1 MSRLER
7 PESSLETDEV
17 TDPWHLQKQT
27 AKTYDRIASEYEQ
40 STLTASPAVA
50 QLREW
55 LVAHID
61 GGGIVLDLGC
71 GPGRDVAW
79 FRSRGW
85 TAVGID
91 RSPTMAAKTAA
102 RGPAVEADLTSL
114 PIASSSVRGVW
125 SAASLLHVP
134 SPLLGATLREWHR
147 VLEPA
152 GALALTTSSGG
163 TEGLEVV
170 PYAPE
175 RGPRS
180 SAQLDRWFANHD
192 ENALHAAL
200 IDAGFV
206 IDSFLHR
213 QGHVRWVD
221 VLALK

>member
-1 MSRLER
+1 MSGLER
-7 PESSLETDEV
+7 PGSPLDTGAV
-17 TDPWHLQKQT
+17 TDPRRLLKQT
-27 AKTYDRIASEYEQ
+27 AETYDRIASEYEQ

-50 QLREW
+50 QLRER

-61 GGGIVLDLGC
+61 GSGVVLDLGC

-79 FRSRGW
+79 FRSRGCI
-85 TAVGID
+85 AIGID
-91 RSPTMAAKTAA
+91 RSPTMAAKTASK
-102 RGPAVEADLTSL
+102 GPAVEADLTSL
-114 PIASSSVRGVW
+114 PLASSSVRGVW

-147 VLEPA
+147 VLEPS
-152 GALALTTSSGG
+152 GALAITTSSGG
-163 TEGLEVV
+163 TEGREVV

-175 RGPRS
+175 RGPKS

-192 ENALHAAL
+192 ENALRNAL

-213 QGHVRWVD
+213 QGHLVWVD
-221 VLALK
+221 ILSRK